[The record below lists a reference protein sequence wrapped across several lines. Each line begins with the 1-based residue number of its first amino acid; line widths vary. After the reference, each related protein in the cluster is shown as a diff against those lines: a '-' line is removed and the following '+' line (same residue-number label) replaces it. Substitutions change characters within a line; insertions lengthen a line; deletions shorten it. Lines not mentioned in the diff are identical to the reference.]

1 MAALIP
7 PISSCLSR
15 MTSGEKRV
23 ARRLESLLEDD
34 YLCWYDIPLG
44 DKRRYPD
51 FVILHP
57 ARGLLFLE
65 VKDWKPETLKKL
77 TKTEVEILTANGRKW
92 VANPLE
98 QARQCSYQVLKILER
113 DPQLLQQTEKYQ
125 GRLCFPYGWGVVL
138 TNISRSTLERGIPEH
153 LRATALPDHLV
164 ICKDEMTES
173 VDPEVFQQHLWNM
186 FNYRFGEKL
195 SLPQIDRIR
204 WHLFPEIRIDSEQM
218 GLFEAQLDSALPEA
232 QVNIPDIVRI
242 MDLQQEQLARS
253 LGDGHRVIH
262 GVAGSG
268 KTLILGFRC
277 LHLAQALN
285 KPILVLCFNITL
297 AARLRSFMYA
307 RGIDDK
313 VQIYHFHDWCNEML
327 RAYHLSAVEGDEP
340 VWERQVSAV
349 IQGVEAGSIPRGQ
362 YGALLIDEGHD
373 FEPEW
378 LKLVTQMVDP
388 ETNSLLLLYDDAQ
401 SIYRKKSSLK
411 FTLASVGIQAQG
423 RTTIL
428 RLNYRNTREIIEFSY
443 RFAKA
448 YFEQSEDPDIPLVEP
463 EAAGRSGP
471 DPMVKQSGSL
481 ALEIDFTLR
490 CLKNWQGKGKSWKDI
505 AILYP
510 GGSAGL
516 KMAEALKASG
526 IPHLLLKSSQ
536 NKKLYDDSID
546 RINIMPIPSSKG
558 LEFDTVVILDASF
571 VPKRDQD
578 SDVLTEDAR
587 RLYVGMTRAQQALL
601 ISYHRENVLAKA
613 FCMNGG
619 AG

>member
-113 DPQLLQQTEKYQ
+113 DPQLLQQSEKYQ

-173 VDPEVFQQHLWNM
+173 VDPEVFQQRLWNM

-349 IQGVEAGSIPRGQ
+349 IQGVETGSIPRGQ

-619 AG
+619 VG

>member
-1 MAALIP
+1 
-7 PISSCLSR
+7 

-173 VDPEVFQQHLWNM
+173 VDPEVFQQRLWNM

-526 IPHLLLKSSQ
+526 IPHFLLKSSQ

-587 RLYVGMTRAQQALL
+587 RLYVGMTRAQKALL

>member
-1 MAALIP
+1 
-7 PISSCLSR
+7 
-15 MTSGEKRV
+15 
-23 ARRLESLLEDD
+23 
-34 YLCWYDIPLG
+34 
-44 DKRRYPD
+44 
-51 FVILHP
+51 
-57 ARGLLFLE
+57 
-65 VKDWKPETLKKL
+65 
-77 TKTEVEILTANGRKW
+77 
-92 VANPLE
+92 
-98 QARQCSYQVLKILER
+98 
-113 DPQLLQQTEKYQ
+113 
-125 GRLCFPYGWGVVL
+125 
-138 TNISRSTLERGIPEH
+138 
-153 LRATALPDHLV
+153 
-164 ICKDEMTES
+164 
-173 VDPEVFQQHLWNM
+173 
-186 FNYRFGEKL
+186 
-195 SLPQIDRIR
+195 
-204 WHLFPEIRIDSEQM
+204 
-218 GLFEAQLDSALPEA
+218 
-232 QVNIPDIVRI
+232 
-242 MDLQQEQLARS
+242 
-253 LGDGHRVIH
+253 
-262 GVAGSG
+262 
-268 KTLILGFRC
+268 
-277 LHLAQALN
+277 
-285 KPILVLCFNITL
+285 
-297 AARLRSFMYA
+297 
-307 RGIDDK
+307 
-313 VQIYHFHDWCNEML
+313 
-327 RAYHLSAVEGDEP
+327 
-340 VWERQVSAV
+340 
-349 IQGVEAGSIPRGQ
+349 
-362 YGALLIDEGHD
+362 
-373 FEPEW
+373 
-378 LKLVTQMVDP
+378 MVDP

-471 DPMVKQSGSL
+471 DPTVKQSGSL